1 MKEQLKEK
9 IKKVAKE
16 LDDEV
21 TDMWSAGKISGDEA
35 IASRH
40 FIEKFKT
47 LLTD

>member
-1 MKEQLKEK
+1 MKEQLKER
-9 IKKVAKE
+9 IERIATE
-16 LDDEV
+16 LEDEV
-21 TDMWSAGKISGDEA
+21 TSMWSEGKISGDEA

>member
-1 MKEQLKEK
+1 MEESKERIER
-9 IKKVAKE
+9 IAKE

-21 TDMWSAGKISGDEA
+21 TSMWSEGKISGDEA
-35 IASRH
+35 LASRH

>member
-1 MKEQLKEK
+1 MREQLKEK
-9 IKKVAKE
+9 IEKVAKE

-21 TDMWSAGKISGDEA
+21 TDMWSEGKISGDEA